1 MRVLEPKKQAEFLLE
16 KKASN
21 KDFYKTVSN
30 IVKKPYDTVRLAVKR
45 GSFKPLEFQAIE
57 QYFDNLENINSNTNT
72 NTLNEPETEY
82 YKPPKITNQQPNTEM
97 TEIELLK
104 RMAENLFMQLDQK
117 EKKITQLESELKECK
132 ESERVNSL

>member
-1 MRVLEPKKQAEFLLE
+1 MNSLDIKKLRIKLGVTQKELALLTGNSERTIINYEKGKVIPKTKHAIFHNLL
-16 KKASN
+16 N
-21 KDFYKTVSN
+21 R
-30 IVKKPYDTVRLAVKR
+30 I
-45 GSFKPLEFQAIE
+45 
-57 QYFDNLENINSNTNT
+57 
-72 NTLNEPETEY
+72 EPETEY